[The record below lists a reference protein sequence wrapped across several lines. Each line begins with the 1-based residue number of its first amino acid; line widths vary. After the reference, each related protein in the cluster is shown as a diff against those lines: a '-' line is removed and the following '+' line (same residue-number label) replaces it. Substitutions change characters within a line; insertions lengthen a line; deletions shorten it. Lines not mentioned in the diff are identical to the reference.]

1 MSGQFRADRRTFR
14 TSEAIAANLRVKVGS
29 DGRIAKAGANENDI
43 GVTVREAFA
52 ANEEVA
58 VDLCSLQGTATFVS
72 STTIEAGNAIY
83 GAAAG
88 EIGTSSSTTKPIG
101 IALTSGGDGDLIEV
115 VRRQI

>member
-14 TSEAIAANLRVKVGS
+14 TSEAIAANLRVRVGA

-43 GVTVREAFA
+43 GVTAREAFA

-58 VDLCSLQGTATFVS
+58 VDLCSLEGTATFVS
-72 STTIEAGNAIY
+72 STTITAGNAVY

-88 EIGTSSSTTKPIG
+88 EIGTSASSTRPIG

-115 VRRQI
+115 VRRQL

>member
-14 TSEAIAANLRVKVGS
+14 TSEAIAANLRVKVGT

-43 GVTVREAFA
+43 GVTAREAFA

-58 VDLCSLQGTATFVS
+58 VDLCSLEGTALIVS
-72 STTIEAGNAIY
+72 STNIVAGNAVY
-83 GAAAG
+83 GAAGG
-88 EIGTSSSTTKPIG
+88 EIGTSASSTKPVG

-115 VRRQI
+115 VRRQL

>member
-1 MSGQFRADRRTFR
+1 MSGKFRAPSRTFR

-29 DGRIAKAGANENDI
+29 DGRIAKAGANEFDV
-43 GVTVREAFA
+43 GTTEREAFA

-58 VDLCSLQGTATFVS
+58 VNLCTLQGTETYVS
-72 STTIEAGNAIY
+72 STTIEAGNAVY

-88 EIGTSSSTTKPIG
+88 EIGTSSSNTKPIG